1 MEGSD
6 RDRIEKKLEKEYQ
19 KIHIHR
25 TVISRYQKEKGLCRI
40 LCESAVEYE
49 EMTEY
54 EKTPEMQS
62 ELHSNL
68 IQTVYETELV
78 YVYEDAKT
86 AGQRFRLS
94 VQTAVHRFRSWG

>member
-1 MEGSD
+1 MEDSD
-6 RDRIEKKLEKEYQ
+6 RDRIEKNWKKSIRRY
-19 KIHIHR
+19 
-25 TVISRYQKEKGLCRI
+25 ISTGRSSAAIRRKKDSAGF
-40 LCESAVEYE
+40 CESAVEYE

>member
-1 MEGSD
+1 
-6 RDRIEKKLEKEYQ
+6 
-19 KIHIHR
+19 
-25 TVISRYQKEKGLCRI
+25 
-40 LCESAVEYE
+40 
-49 EMTEY
+49 MTEY

-86 AGQRFRLS
+86 AGA
-94 VQTAVHRFRSWG
+94 AVSLICPNCGAPFGSWG

>member
-1 MEGSD
+1 M
-6 RDRIEKKLEKEYQ
+6 RKKLEKEYQ

-49 EMTEY
+49 KMTEY

-86 AGQRFRLS
+86 AGGSGFAYLS
-94 VQTAVHRFRSWG
+94 KLRCTDSEAGVEKV